1 MEHSTMNDILD
12 LIHERRS
19 AREPYDPNRP
29 FTKHQLDQILEAA
42 SWAPTAHNMQN
53 FEIVVVDNAKRS
65 SDEACR
71 MMPNDGTLYDGRSW
85 KTTPTRHNPE
95 VCMRRFDRVE

>member
-1 MEHSTMNDILD
+1 MNDILD
-12 LIHERRS
+12 LIRERRS

-29 FTKHQLDQILEAA
+29 FTKHQLDQILEA

-71 MMPNDGTLYDGRSW
+71 VTLGWRQSL
-85 KTTPTRHNPE
+85 
-95 VCMRRFDRVE
+95 RRKAMEDDTNAA